1 MVQWVLKE
9 NGNVIPRRLIRPL
22 RVDELHSD
30 IEIKKRETFD
40 TLIERRHDTST
51 TPSNVS
57 PSDPKE
63 DDGGGL
69 DAWLVYHDDIGSD
82 QTYPL
87 MTLSTPMV
95 SFYVSSQYMID

>member
-9 NGNVIPRRLIRPL
+9 NGHVIPRRLIRPL

-63 DDGGGL
+63 DDGE
-69 DAWLVYHDDIGSD
+69 ARNEWLVCHYDIEVPRLIPDIDDI
-82 QTYPL
+82 
-87 MTLSTPMV
+87 
-95 SFYVSSQYMID
+95 IDIQGKLLC